1 MRKTD
6 GDPLGPGFDWRLRAA
21 LDKVEPLFSAP
32 RYQTA
37 PRFNVWRLAPA
48 GVALASMLLLALT
61 AAAATGSADPAVWT
75 QRATTTIQSVGHPP
89 EASPSP
95 ESSPSQP
102 QTPPRAAP
110 VNPPARSTARP
121 TPPPS
126 GSHEGPGTHSPE
138 PSENRSHSPEPPDY
152 RPGQGS
158 PSPYPSP
165 RPSPP
170 PGE

>member
-48 GVALASMLLLALT
+48 GVAVASMLLLALT
-61 AAAATGSADPAVWT
+61 AAAATGSADPTVWT

-89 EASPSP
+89 EPSPSP
-95 ESSPSQP
+95 ESSPAQP

-110 VNPPARSTARP
+110 IAPPARSTARP
-121 TPPPS
+121 ATATPQ
-126 GSHEGPGTHSPE
+126 GSHESPE
-138 PSENRSHSPEPPDY
+138 PSENHSPFPQPTDHH
-152 RPGQGS
+152 PQGS